1 MIICAFFA
9 GDERANVRALGK
21 RPSKA
26 PSIMSAPP
34 FTRHGL
40 RAGAIGAVPLIPTV
54 AVYAVA
60 FGVMAQASGLT
71 APEASLLS
79 GWVFAGGAQMASL
92 QAWDTPVPILAVCL
106 TTLAMNARYV
116 LLSAALRPW
125 FNGLPPHQSYASLF
139 FLGDG
144 NWAIAMRERE
154 AGRCDAAYLM
164 GSGAILWF
172 VWVPM
177 TAAGHMFG
185 EALGDPAR
193 FGVDFILAAFFATL
207 AVTFFHGVRSI
218 LPLAV
223 GAVAAIIAEHVIGGS
238 WYIFA
243 GAVAGSV
250 AGALRADA
258 S

>member
-1 MIICAFFA
+1 
-9 GDERANVRALGK
+9 
-21 RPSKA
+21 
-26 PSIMSAPP
+26 MSPPP

-40 RAGAIGAVPLIPTV
+40 RAGAIGAIPLMPTV

-60 FGVMAQASGLT
+60 FGVMAQATGLT
-71 APEASLLS
+71 ASEAALLS

-125 FNGLPPHQSYASLF
+125 FQGLPAHQSYGSLF
-139 FLGDG
+139 VLGDG

-154 AGRCDAAYLM
+154 AGHIDAAYLM

-172 VWVPM
+172 IWVPM
-177 TAAGHMFG
+177 TAAGHLFG
-185 EALGDPAR
+185 QVLGDPSR

-207 AVTFFHGVRSI
+207 AVTFFHGVVSI
-218 LPLAV
+218 LPLLV
-223 GAVAAIIAEHVIGGS
+223 GGVAAVVVGHLVEGP
-238 WYIFA
+238 WYIFI
-243 GAVAGSV
+243 GALAGSL
-250 AGALRADA
+250 AGVLRVNP